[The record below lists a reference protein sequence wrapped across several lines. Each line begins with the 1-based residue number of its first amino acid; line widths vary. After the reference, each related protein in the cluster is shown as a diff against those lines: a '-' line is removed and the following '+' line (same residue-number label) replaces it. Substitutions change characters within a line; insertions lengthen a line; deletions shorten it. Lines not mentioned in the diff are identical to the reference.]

1 MEELDKYRSRLK
13 DSLKVPE
20 GYFTQNQN
28 ALKDI
33 ALQEKSGTLVV
44 RLKKV
49 PVWLSAAAVITLG
62 LFVYFNKPVKPTV
75 DFSLNDLS
83 TDTIANYLASELA
96 YGLDDPL
103 LSDALKVND
112 TPEDAWFEDIS
123 NEEIIDFLTDSK
135 LEEST
140 LYQDYED

>member
-75 DFSLNDLS
+75 DFSLNN
-83 TDTIANYLASELA
+83 A
-96 YGLDDPL
+96 
-103 LSDALKVND
+103 
-112 TPEDAWFEDIS
+112 
-123 NEEIIDFLTDSK
+123 
-135 LEEST
+135 
-140 LYQDYED
+140 